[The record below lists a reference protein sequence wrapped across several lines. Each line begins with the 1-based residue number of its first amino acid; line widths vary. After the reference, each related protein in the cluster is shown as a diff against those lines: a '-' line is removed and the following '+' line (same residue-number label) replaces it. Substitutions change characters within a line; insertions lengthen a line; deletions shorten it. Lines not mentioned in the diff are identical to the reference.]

1 MVCSKVVL
9 AFLGVLAVLSIWSA
23 SGLRVDTSME
33 VWFLDDDPD
42 LVSYRHFLEHFDSD
56 QVVLMAW
63 QDPELWTAE
72 GLAFV
77 DRVSRAAQELRLPL
91 ELEHPYLPGR
101 SDFGVQRVRS
111 ITNVT
116 EVLAEPGM
124 LQVAPLYDA
133 EEPLDPE
140 QLRARVL
147 SDEQLVGGLISADG
161 SVVAVVLDVDP
172 LVEDI
177 ELKSRLARSLTAL
190 AAELGS
196 ERGVQIVCAGSTMLD
211 EAFMRY
217 TQRDMKTV
225 IPGMGLVILVAIL
238 LLFGSPRALLL
249 PMSVVALTSLLVA
262 GLMAAAGLKLTIVH
276 TIVFPMM
283 LGIGVASSVHVLTRA
298 ISLRRSGESAH
309 QASRLA
315 LERLLAPC
323 FFTMATTV
331 AGLLSLTT
339 ASLAPVRELGWLGA
353 SGAAI
358 SFLLTFA
365 LGPRMLPLLPELGG
379 QRSVIER
386 LWVGWDQR
394 LERLGRLTARRSLT
408 LTLAA
413 LGLFLFC
420 LLGFLH
426 LEVGS
431 NPLNYFMRS
440 DPVRSSLEFV
450 EDKLSGTTSL
460 EVFIDTGRVGGMKEP
475 AVLAAMGR
483 VQQSL
488 EQIDGVSSTVSLF
501 DYVVELRRAF
511 RGGAEQQARVP
522 DSRDEVAQLLVM
534 LDDPS
539 ELEAWVDFEFQR
551 GRINASLR
559 MADAEQLAK
568 EVDAIDELLAR
579 EFPAPLQA
587 SATGMSKL
595 ITKME
600 SYLLQ
605 SQLRSLALA
614 FITVLIFMMLAFGNL
629 KLGVFAMI
637 PNLIPIGMSLG
648 GMGWIGM
655 TLDPG
660 TAMTGAVALGL
671 VVDDTVHFIHH
682 LRHRLMVGDD
692 LTAAIIVTLRETGRA
707 ITVTSVVLVAGF
719 WLLCLAS
726 FVPNIQFGFLCG
738 LAIAL
743 ALVANLVVL
752 PAVLSLF
759 RPNFRL

>member
-1 MVCSKVVL
+1 
-9 AFLGVLAVLSIWSA
+9 
-23 SGLRVDTSME
+23 
-33 VWFLDDDPD
+33 
-42 LVSYRHFLEHFDSD
+42 
-56 QVVLMAW
+56 
-63 QDPELWTAE
+63 
-72 GLAFV
+72 
-77 DRVSRAAQELRLPL
+77 
-91 ELEHPYLPGR
+91 
-101 SDFGVQRVRS
+101 
-111 ITNVT
+111 
-116 EVLAEPGM
+116 
-124 LQVAPLYDA
+124 
-133 EEPLDPE
+133 
-140 QLRARVL
+140 
-147 SDEQLVGGLISADG
+147 
-161 SVVAVVLDVDP
+161 
-172 LVEDI
+172 
-177 ELKSRLARSLTAL
+177 
-190 AAELGS
+190 
-196 ERGVQIVCAGSTMLD
+196 
-211 EAFMRY
+211 
-217 TQRDMKTV
+217 
-225 IPGMGLVILVAIL
+225 
-238 LLFGSPRALLL
+238 
-249 PMSVVALTSLLVA
+249 
-262 GLMAAAGLKLTIVH
+262 
-276 TIVFPMM
+276 
-283 LGIGVASSVHVLTRA
+283 
-298 ISLRRSGESAH
+298 
-309 QASRLA
+309 
-315 LERLLAPC
+315 
-323 FFTMATTV
+323 
-331 AGLLSLTT
+331 
-339 ASLAPVRELGWLGA
+339 
-353 SGAAI
+353 
-358 SFLLTFA
+358 
-365 LGPRMLPLLPELGG
+365 
-379 QRSVIER
+379 
-386 LWVGWDQR
+386 
-394 LERLGRLTARRSLT
+394 
-408 LTLAA
+408 
-413 LGLFLFC
+413 
-420 LLGFLH
+420 
-426 LEVGS
+426 
-431 NPLNYFMRS
+431 
-440 DPVRSSLEFV
+440 
-450 EDKLSGTTSL
+450 
-460 EVFIDTGRVGGMKEP
+460 
-475 AVLAAMGR
+475 
-483 VQQSL
+483 
-488 EQIDGVSSTVSLF
+488 
-501 DYVVELRRAF
+501 
-511 RGGAEQQARVP
+511 
-522 DSRDEVAQLLVM
+522 M